1 MSRALAL
8 RRASN
13 LCSDARDRQN
23 LAVKTFLWITGALIA
38 GVVLIAI
45 VKYAGTRDTN
55 DDSADPEMN
64 AQQRRD
70 MTALI
75 QHLGYHCPAAN
86 LALAKGEDDG
96 GTIVKVWCGPP
107 GTADVYQNLVFRVT
121 TRPDGSSSVVPW
133 Q

>member
-1 MSRALAL
+1 
-8 RRASN
+8 
-13 LCSDARDRQN
+13 
-23 LAVKTFLWITGALIA
+23 VKTFLWITGALIA
-38 GVVLIAI
+38 GVVLIAF

>member
-8 RRASN
+8 RRASH
-13 LCSDARDRQN
+13 LRSDARDRQN

-38 GVVLIAI
+38 GVVLIAF

-64 AQQRRD
+64 PQQRRD